1 MSELTNLRGFG
12 AVLGAAFGAAIGFFL
27 ALLVVFLTPAI
38 GIRWPVPPSAV
49 LLAALVV
56 PIVLTGL
63 VGVFLGPAVPGM
75 LNRVSNALRTDEA
88 ASRVETTDTS
98 RSLVLHVSRGF
109 TAIYLVL
116 GLGMTGMAVFLIV
129 VAAPSMGV
137 SAALVGWAG
146 SLFFGAITVLFLV
159 QFAWPKRFGLTLD
172 KDGFTVRMNLGSRR
186 YRWVGVERF
195 FPYHT
200 VALQPVV
207 AFKYRGKAE
216 IHGVQMTRGG
226 FGTFDG
232 SLPQNLSIRGLA
244 LLELMER
251 WRSRIANTS
260 DKPETSN

>member
-1 MSELTNLRGFG
+1 MSELTNLRGLG

-38 GIRWPVPPSAV
+38 GIRWPMPPSAV
-49 LLAALVV
+49 LLAALVA
-56 PIVLTGL
+56 PIVVTSL
-63 VGVFLGPAVPGM
+63 VGVFVGPAVPG
-75 LNRVSNALRTDEA
+75 LLRQVSNALRTDA
-88 ASRVETTDTS
+88 AVSRVETAVTS
-98 RSLVLHVSRGF
+98 GSLVLHISRGF

-116 GLGMTGMAVFLIV
+116 GLGMTGMGFFLVV
-129 VAAPSMGV
+129 VAAPSVGL

-146 SLFFGAITVLFLV
+146 LLFFGAITLSLLV
-159 QFAWPKRFGLTLD
+159 QFTWPTRFGLTLD

-186 YRWVGVERF
+186 YRWVGVEKF

-207 AFKYRGKAE
+207 AFKYRGKAK
-216 IHGVQMTRGG
+216 IHGLQMTRGA

-232 SLPQNLSIRGLA
+232 TLPQNLSIRGLA

-251 WRSRIANTS
+251 WRSRVANTS
-260 DKPETSN
+260 DNAKTSN